1 MELTCLIVDDN
12 LAFLRAASAR
22 LAPHGVSVVGLAS
35 SGDEAVLL
43 AEKLRPALALVDVQL
58 DGESGF
64 DVARRLAA
72 TERPPR
78 VILVSVRAEDDLV
91 DMLGDAPV
99 AGLWITGPSQWLTVE
114 RVAKLAPLMTR
125 AARMASEDLA
135 PLMRRPT

>member
-43 AEKLRPALALVDVQL
+43 AEKLRPALALVNVQL

-78 VILVSVRAEDDLV
+78 VILVSVRAEDDV
-91 DMLGDAPV
+91 ADMLGDAPV
-99 AGLWITGPSQWLTVE
+99 AGFLPKQRLSARAIRQLLE
-114 RVAKLAPLMTR
+114 REQR
-125 AARMASEDLA
+125 
-135 PLMRRPT
+135 

>member
-22 LAPHGVSVVGLAS
+22 LAPNGVSVVGLAS

-43 AEKLRPALALVDVQL
+43 AEKLRPALALVDIQL
-58 DGESGF
+58 GGESGF

-78 VILVSVRAEDDLV
+78 VILISVLAEDDMA

-99 AGLWITGPSQWLTVE
+99 AGFLPKQRLSARAIRQILDGEQRGP
-114 RVAKLAPLMTR
+114 R
-125 AARMASEDLA
+125 AAG
-135 PLMRRPT
+135 

>member
-12 LAFLRAASAR
+12 HAFLRAASAR
-22 LAPHGVSVVGLAS
+22 LEPQGVSVVGLAS

-64 DVARRLAA
+64 DVARRLAG

-78 VILVSVRAEDDLV
+78 GILVSVRAEDDV
-91 DMLGDAPV
+91 ADMLADAPV
-99 AGLWITGPSQWLTVE
+99 EGFLPKQRLSARAIRQILE
-114 RVAKLAPLMTR
+114 R
-125 AARMASEDLA
+125 E
-135 PLMRRPT
+135 RP

>member
-1 MELTCLIVDDN
+1 MRPRVGAAILKPMELTCLIVDDN

-43 AEKLRPALALVDVQL
+43 AEKLRPALALVNVQL

-78 VILVSVRAEDDLV
+78 VILVSVRAEDDV
-91 DMLGDAPV
+91 ADMLADAPV
-99 AGLWITGPSQWLTVE
+99 DGLPAQ
-114 RVAKLAPLMTR
+114 
-125 AARMASEDLA
+125 AAAVRPRDPAD
-135 PLMRRPT
+135 PRR